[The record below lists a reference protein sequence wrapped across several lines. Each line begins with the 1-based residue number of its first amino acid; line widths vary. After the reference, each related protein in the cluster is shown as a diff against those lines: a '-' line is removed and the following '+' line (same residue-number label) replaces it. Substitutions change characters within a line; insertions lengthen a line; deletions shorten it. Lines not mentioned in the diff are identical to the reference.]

1 MMKSND
7 RPRRSAVVGVI
18 AAALLGTLA
27 TAGATVAASPEP
39 EPLTGSGTVRVVV
52 GSWWDRVYDDLV
64 AKWAEDHP
72 EITLEL
78 IPTPNSGY
86 VEAFTSSVLAGSP
99 PDVIDLSSRA
109 ISTVASQG
117 LLQPIDDLV
126 AHVDVSDIA
135 PGVFAA
141 GQFEGQQVALPS
153 RSSAMIL
160 YYNKDVFD
168 KAAVPYPT
176 DDWTYEDLVQ
186 ICQDLTMDDQF
197 GVGISADLSDPG
209 AAMNWLLPMVWAHG
223 GDVLTED
230 LSEAATTTDEFKQ
243 GLALWTGL
251 YTTHKCAPEGTP
263 VFNFP
268 RDLAP
273 MFTADRLGIIASDG
287 SGATQLADLGADN
300 WGIVMMPNNQSKAT
314 GWLVGVPTG
323 AANPDAAKVFID
335 WLLTTDVQS
344 TVTPEPPALFSAM
357 KSPKWDNETTALTAK
372 AGAEA
377 NARPD
382 PPSPYWN
389 AIANAVLTEAQK
401 VLVGDLTVDEAAE
414 TMKTEIDGIIAA
426 GG

>member
-1 MMKSND
+1 M
-7 RPRRSAVVGVI
+7 AVIG
-18 AAALLGTLA
+18 ALVA
-27 TAGATVAASPEP
+27 TAVPAAAASPEP
-39 EPLTGSGTVRVVV
+39 EPLSGSGTVRVVV
-52 GSWWDRVYDDLV
+52 GSWWDRVYDDFT
-64 AKWAEDHP
+64 AKWAQDHP

-78 IPTPNSGY
+78 IPTPNAGY

-109 ISTVASQG
+109 ISTVAAQG
-117 LLQPIDDLV
+117 LLQPLDDLV
-126 AHVDVSDIA
+126 PYVDVADIA
-135 PGVFAA
+135 PGIWAA
-141 GQFEGQQVALPS
+141 GQYGGQQVAMPS

-168 KAAVPYPT
+168 KAGVPYPT
-176 DDWTYEDLVQ
+176 DDWTYDDMVEV
-186 ICQDLTMDDQF
+186 CKALTVDDQY

-209 AAMNWLLPMVWAHG
+209 AAMNWLLPMVWAKG
-223 GDVLTED
+223 GDVLTQD
-230 LSEAATTTDEFKQ
+230 LSEAATTTDEFKE

-273 MFTADRLGIIASDG
+273 MFNADRLGIIASDG
-287 SGATQLADLGADN
+287 SGATQLQDLGTDN
-300 WGIVMMPNNQSKAT
+300 WGMVMMPENQSKAT
-314 GWLVGVPTG
+314 GWLVGLPVG

-335 WLLTTDVQS
+335 WLLTTDVQG

-357 KSPKWDNETTALTAK
+357 ASPKWANEVTALTAK

-389 AIANAVLTEAQK
+389 AIALAVLTEAQK
-401 VLVGDLTVDEAAE
+401 VLVGDMTVDQAAE
-414 TMKTEIDGIIAA
+414 SMKGEIDRIIAT
-426 GG
+426 GS